1 MITKV
6 LQNNEYRKL
15 QEEQVKDQ
23 LMTLVGLVDTFS
35 ITANINATSFNP
47 DLSDDI
53 KKNFSQ
59 YTLFSLA
66 NYTFESIMLHD
77 DNISFEAGFG
87 EENIGSVVT
96 IPYIAIF
103 QIIIDE
109 SILFIN
115 PSATMVIKK
124 EKELDQKQRSMNAF
138 KMNARNKN
146 LID

>member
-53 KKNFSQ
+53 KNNFSQ
-59 YTLFSLA
+59 YTLFSFT
-66 NYTFESIMLHD
+66 NYTFESIVLHD
-77 DNISFEAGFG
+77 DHISFEAGFG

-124 EKELDQKQRSMNAF
+124 EKELDQQQRSLNTF
-138 KMNARNKN
+138 KMNAKNKN